1 MLTKKSKG
9 VRALQKCEECGKK
22 FKVLYDS
29 FGKKICKECLKKETE
44 DMEVSSDK

>member
-9 VRALQKCEECGKK
+9 VRAFQKCEKCGKK

-29 FGKKICKECLKKETE
+29 FGKKICKKCIELEQKETE
-44 DMEVSSDK
+44 DMGGN